1 MSRSRTSRS
10 RRLLAHAAVLTLVTA
25 GTGAFA
31 TLHKTVEVDVN
42 GAEIQVSTFGR
53 TVADVLAAADIEITD
68 MDLVVPG
75 PWESASS
82 GQEIVVRH
90 ARELDLVI
98 DGEKRTVWTTAL
110 TVGDAIDALG
120 ERTQGAHLSV
130 SRSAALPR
138 TEPLVVSTQKTMT
151 VAVDGQVLELES
163 SLPTVREA
171 LMEVGL
177 VLNEGDQIDVDLDA
191 AVEEGLAIEVTRAKT
206 VAGTVVETMKFG
218 EKEVKDPSRA
228 KGTRIVQQQGR
239 VGERQVTY
247 TATVVDG
254 KEIDRQIL
262 ASVIVTEPLDRVVLV
277 GTMEVLDA
285 PPVKPGTAK

>member
-1 MSRSRTSRS
+1 MSGVGFWELMLVFMIGLIVLGPERLPRVAQQVGTWLGQA
-10 RRLLAHAAVLTLVTA
+10 RRMTRMMKRQLEEELNLE
-25 GTGAFA
+25 
-31 TLHKTVEVDVN
+31 K
-42 GAEIQVSTFGR
+42 
-53 TVADVLAAADIEITD
+53 
-68 MDLVVPG
+68 
-75 PWESASS
+75 
-82 GQEIVVRH
+82 
-90 ARELDLVI
+90 ELDL
-98 DGEKRTVWTTAL
+98 RPRPTP
-110 TVGDAIDALG
+110 
-120 ERTQGAHLSV
+120 
-130 SRSAALPR
+130 LPR

-285 PPVKPGTAK
+285 PPVKPGTAGRHEQGRRHHAPRAGQGGPRMAPDGRLRPRDRP